1 MGSIA
6 GDDVGSVGGG
16 KEERILVSVRIR
28 PLNGKEIERND
39 PSDWECINNNTVI
52 FKNSL
57 PDRAMYPGAYTF
69 GEFINC
75 IFQFSVRNQHFFF
88 FLNPYEL
95 LDRFC

>member
-16 KEERILVSVRIR
+16 REERILVSVRIR

-39 PSDWECINNNTVI
+39 ASDWECINNNTVI

-69 GEFINC
+69 GEFFNC
-75 IFQFSVRNQHFFF
+75 LFNFPQEITTPFSFF
-88 FLNPYEL
+88 NPL
-95 LDRFC
+95 